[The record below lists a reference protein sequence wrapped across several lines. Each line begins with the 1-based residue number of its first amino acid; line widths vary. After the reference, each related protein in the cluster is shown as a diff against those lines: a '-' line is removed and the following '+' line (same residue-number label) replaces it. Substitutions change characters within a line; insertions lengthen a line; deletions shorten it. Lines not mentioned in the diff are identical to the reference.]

1 MLFTVDTVAANVQM
15 EVDITIGQL
24 KIREKGGRADR
35 QYISAR
41 MHGRE
46 FHITKSINL
55 KQKELKRLCF
65 RRLPST

>member
-1 MLFTVDTVAANVQM
+1 MILFTVDTVAVNVQM

-46 FHITKSINL
+46 FHIIKSINL
-55 KQKELKRLCF
+55 KRKKL
-65 RRLPST
+65 RR

>member
-1 MLFTVDTVAANVQM
+1 MYKRQTVDTVAANVQM

-35 QYISAR
+35 QYISVR

-46 FHITKSINL
+46 FHIIKSINL
-55 KQKELKRLCF
+55 KQKKL
-65 RRLPST
+65 RR